1 MKKSNIIVVAILI
14 AGLLAQSCTKDRTE
28 GLGEIDTVI
37 LQLDQFNGIAQS
49 GISDVHITYGET
61 QEVKVIGHPNIIS
74 RVETDVINGVWFIE
88 LQNGNYTDYEL
99 TFYLTMPALKEAS
112 SSGSGNIYITQFND
126 QPELDINLYGSG
138 SFMGYPLKVADCRIR
153 IEGSGEC
160 EVNVTDKLD
169 AAIKGSGNIYYKGH
183 PRITT
188 DIKGSGTLISS
199 N

>member
-1 MKKSNIIVVAILI
+1 MKKSNLIIVAIAI
-14 AGLLAQSCTKDRTE
+14 AGLLTQSCTKDRIE

-37 LQLDQFNGIAQS
+37 LQMDQFTGIAYEGS
-49 GISDVHITYGET
+49 MDVYITYGET
-61 QEVKVIGHPNIIS
+61 QEVKVTGHPNIIS
-74 RVETDVINGVWFIE
+74 RIETDVINGVWVME
-88 LQNGNYTDYEL
+88 LENGNYSNFEL
-99 TFYLTMPALKEAS
+99 TFYLTLPAINEVS
-112 SSGSGNIYITQFND
+112 NSGSGNIHVTQFTN
-126 QPELDINLYGSG
+126 QPEMEVNIYGSG
-138 SFMGYPLKVADCRIR
+138 GFMGFPIQVADCKIR

-160 EVNVTDKLD
+160 EVNVTEELN

>member
-1 MKKSNIIVVAILI
+1 MKKSLFIIVAISF
-14 AGLLAQSCTKDRTE
+14 AGLLTQSCTKDQIE
-28 GLGEIDTVI
+28 GLGEIDTMI
-37 LQLDQFNGIAQS
+37 LQVDQFTGIAQE
-49 GISDVHITYGET
+49 GISDVYITYGET
-61 QEVKVIGHPNIIS
+61 QEVKVTGHPNIIS
-74 RVETDVINGVWFIE
+74 RIETDVINGVWFIE
-88 LQNGNYTDYEL
+88 LENGNYSDYEL
-99 TFYLTMPALKEAS
+99 TFFLTIPVLNEAS
-112 SSGSGNIYITQFND
+112 SSGSGNIHVTQFEN
-126 QPELDINLYGSG
+126 QPELEINLYGSG
-138 SFMGYPLKVADCRIR
+138 SFMGYPMQVADCRIR

>member
-1 MKKSNIIVVAILI
+1 MKKSLFIIVAIMI
-14 AGLLAQSCTKDRTE
+14 AGLLAQSCTKDRIE

-37 LQLDQFNGIAQS
+37 LQVESFTGIAQE
-49 GISDVHITYGET
+49 GVSDVHITYGET

-74 RVETDVINGVWFIE
+74 RIETDVINGVWFIE
-88 LQNGNYTDYEL
+88 LENGNYSDYEL
-99 TFYLTMPALKEAS
+99 TFYLTIPVLNEVS
-112 SSGSGNIYITQFND
+112 SSGSGNIHITQFNN
-126 QPELDINLYGSG
+126 QPELEISLYGSG
-138 SFMGYPLKVADCRIR
+138 SFMGYPMQVADCRIQ

-160 EVNVTDKLD
+160 EVNVTETLD
-169 AAIKGSGNIYYKGH
+169 AAIKGSGNIYYRGH